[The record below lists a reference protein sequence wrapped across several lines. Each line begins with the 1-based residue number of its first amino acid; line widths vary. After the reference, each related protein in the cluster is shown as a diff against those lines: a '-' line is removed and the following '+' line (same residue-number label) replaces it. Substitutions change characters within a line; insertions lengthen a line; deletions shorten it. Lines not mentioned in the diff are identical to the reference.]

1 MRFTYARGYNAG
13 LRSRWPQH
21 YPPHPPVE
29 VVSNL
34 MRSLKALRDVID
46 GELAKLDAGDPLE
59 VVIAP
64 LIENADASL
73 AAVGDWLSKQK

>member
-1 MRFTYARGYNAG
+1 
-13 LRSRWPQH
+13 
-21 YPPHPPVE
+21 
-29 VVSNL
+29 